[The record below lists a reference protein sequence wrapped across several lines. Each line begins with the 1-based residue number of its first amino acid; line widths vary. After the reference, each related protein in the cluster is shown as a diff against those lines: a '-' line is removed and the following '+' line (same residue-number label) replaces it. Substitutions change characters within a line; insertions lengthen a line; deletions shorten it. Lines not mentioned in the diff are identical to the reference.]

1 MLNFEGRTKFG
12 ENMRR
17 ILLSIVSL
25 FFIPLLHAQVET
37 QTVNV
42 NSNVYDETKLL
53 YRNEATVGGIVTTN
67 GLGLS
72 YRRGWHVTNA
82 RKRVFEIEM
91 VSYRH
96 LKEVKTVNQY
106 YDHPKGYYYGKLN
119 SLFIL
124 RPGFGYQTVMYSK
137 PEHNGIEIRAV
148 TFLGVSLGLAK
159 PVYLEI
165 LEPTPI
171 TGQRLVVEERYDPS
185 VHFIDNIYGRAPF
198 MKGIG
203 QTKIHPG
210 GYAKFGLNFEYGALD
225 NDVKSI
231 ETGVVLDLYPKAIP
245 LMANEH
251 NHIYLIS
258 LYISFN
264 YGGKWF

>member
-1 MLNFEGRTKFG
+1 
-12 ENMRR
+12 MRR
-17 ILLSIVSL
+17 LLLL
-25 FFIPLLHAQVET
+25 FSGFFLIGVLHAQVET

-53 YRNEATVGGIVTTN
+53 YRNEASAGLTITTN
-67 GLGLS
+67 GFGLS
-72 YRRGWHVTNA
+72 YRRGYHVTNA
-82 RKRVFEIEM
+82 RKRVFEIEG

-96 LKEVKTVNQY
+96 PKAVKITNEY

-119 SLFIL
+119 SLFIV
-124 RPGFGYQTVMYSK
+124 RPGFGYQNVIFTK
-137 PEHNGIEIRAV
+137 PEHNGIEIRWIA
-148 TFLGVSLGLAK
+148 FGGVSLGFAK

-165 LEPTPI
+165 LELTPI
-171 TGQRLVVEERYDPS
+171 QGQRVVVTERYDPN

-210 GYAKFGLNFEYGALD
+210 AYAKLGINFEYGALD
-225 NDVKSI
+225 NDIKSI
-231 ETGVVLDLYPKAIP
+231 ETGVTIDAYPKAIP

-251 NHIYLIS
+251 NHPVLIS
-258 LYISFN
+258 LYLNFS

>member
-1 MLNFEGRTKFG
+1 
-12 ENMRR
+12 MRR
-17 ILLSIVSL
+17 IVIAFLGLFSVSM
-25 FFIPLLHAQVET
+25 LHAQVET

-53 YRNEATVGGIVTTN
+53 YRNEANVGLIVTTN
-67 GLGLS
+67 GFGVA

-96 LKEVKTVNQY
+96 PKEIKTVNQY
-106 YDHPKGYYYGKLN
+106 FDHPKGYYYGKLN

-124 RPGFGYQTVMYSK
+124 RPGFGYQNVIYTK
-137 PEHNGIEIRAV
+137 PEHNGIEIRYVAFV
-148 TFLGVSLGLAK
+148 GVSLGLAK

-171 TGQRLVVEERYDPS
+171 QGQRLIVTERYDPEK
-185 VHFIDNIYGRAPF
+185 HFVDNIYGRAPF
-198 MKGIG
+198 MRGIG
-203 QTKIHPG
+203 NTTIHPG

-225 NDVKSI
+225 NDVKAI
-231 ETGVVLDLYPKAIP
+231 ETGITLDAYPKAIQM
-245 LMANEH
+245 MANEH
-251 NHIYLIS
+251 NHPYLLS
-258 LYISFN
+258 LYISFT

>member
-1 MLNFEGRTKFG
+1 
-12 ENMRR
+12 MRR
-17 ILLSIVSL
+17 IIPVILGL
-25 FFIPLLHAQVET
+25 FLINILHAQVET

-53 YRNEATVGGIVTTN
+53 YRNEASVGAIITTN
-67 GLGLS
+67 GFGLN

-82 RKRVFEIEM
+82 RRRVFEIEM

-96 LKEVKTVNQY
+96 PKEVKIVNQY
-106 YDHPKGYYYGKLN
+106 YDHPKGYFYGKLN

-124 RPGFGYQTVMYSK
+124 RPGFGYQNVIFSK
-137 PEHNGIEIRAV
+137 PEHNGIEIRWV
-148 TFLGVSLGLAK
+148 GFVGVSLGLAK

-171 TGQRLVVEERYDPS
+171 IGQRDVVTQRYDPEK
-185 VHFIDNIYGRAPF
+185 HFVDNIYGRSPF
-198 MKGIG
+198 MRGVG
-203 QTKIHPG
+203 NTKIYPG
-210 GYAKFGLNFEYGALD
+210 GYAKFGISFEYGTLD
-225 NDVKSI
+225 NDIKTI
-231 ETGVVLDLYPKAIP
+231 ETGVTLDLYPKAIP
-245 LMANEH
+245 LMANEL
-251 NHIYLIS
+251 NHHYLLA

>member
-1 MLNFEGRTKFG
+1 
-12 ENMRR
+12 MRR
-17 ILLSIVSL
+17 LLSVIIG
-25 FFIPLLHAQVET
+25 FFFLTILHGQVET

-53 YRNEATVGGIVTTN
+53 YRNEANMGFLVTTN
-67 GLGLS
+67 GFGLA

-91 VSYRH
+91 VTYRH
-96 LKEVKTVNQY
+96 QKETKTVNQY

-119 SLFIL
+119 SLFII
-124 RPGFGYQTVMYSK
+124 RPGFGYQNVFYSK
-137 PEHNGIEIRAV
+137 PEHNGIEIRYVAFV
-148 TFLGVSLGLAK
+148 GLSLALAK

-171 TGQRLVVEERYDPS
+171 QGQRLIVTERYDPTQ
-185 VHFIDNIYGRAPF
+185 HFIDNIYGRAPF
-198 MKGIG
+198 MRGFG
-203 QTKIHPG
+203 ETKIHPG
-210 GYAKFGLNFEYGALD
+210 GYAKFGVNFEYGSLD
-225 NDVKSI
+225 NDIKAL
-231 ETGVVLDLYPKAIP
+231 ETGITVDAYPKAIP

-251 NHIYLIS
+251 NSPILIS
-258 LYISFN
+258 LYISFT